1 MKASQPPRFGIDLFA
16 YWHPAVWNVS
26 DVAEIAALGAA
37 QPAELWRRLLDLVEE
52 SGVTAI
58 EVTFAP
64 FDWKTACAAFGGS
77 AGLRTELDS
86 RGLTI
91 CGGYLPQLEVPGA
104 LEDDNR
110 GALLDEVRGYT
121 GFLAEMGAT
130 ALIGS
135 APARSTRGSEP
146 ARFVDLAAVQRI
158 SDPLHEIGA
167 AARESGID
175 FGLHTESHS
184 MMWLPRDIELFMLA
198 TDPFYVGFCP
208 DAGHITLGGGDP
220 VAIARRYRD
229 RLVSA
234 HWKDAVSTIS
244 WSLPIDES
252 VHLAHRELCRV
263 PGGGIVD
270 WPAWASVMTD
280 AGLTDPVLIEADA
293 SGDPVTGI
301 QSAVAYLTPLLEAPQ
316 SPAAHPAG

>member
-1 MKASQPPRFGIDLFA
+1 MTTNQTPRFGIDLFA
-16 YWHPAVWNVS
+16 YWHPSVWGVQS
-26 DVAEIAALGAA
+26 VAEIAALGAED
-37 QPAELWRRLLDLVEE
+37 PAGLWRRLLDLVAQ

-64 FDWKTACAAFGGS
+64 FDWNTACTAFGS
-77 AGLRTELDS
+77 ASGLRRELDS
-86 RGLTI
+86 RGLSI
-91 CGGYLPQLEVPGA
+91 CGGYLPGLEVAGA
-104 LEDDNR
+104 LEESNR
-110 GALLDEVRGYT
+110 AALLDEVSGYAD
-121 GFLAEMGAT
+121 FLAEMGAT

-135 APARSTRGSEP
+135 APARATRGSDP

-158 SDPLHEIGA
+158 SEPLHEIGA
-167 AARESGID
+167 AARRSGID

-184 MMWLPRDIELFMLA
+184 MMWLARDIELFMLA

-220 VAIARRYRD
+220 VAIAELYID
-229 RLVSA
+229 RLVSS

-244 WSLPIDES
+244 WSLPIDAS

-270 WPAWASVMTD
+270 WPAWASVMAR

-293 SGDPVTGI
+293 SGEPVEGI
-301 QSAVAYLTPLLEAPQ
+301 LAAVAYLTPLIEATTP
-316 SPAAHPAG
+316 PAV

>member
-1 MKASQPPRFGIDLFA
+1 MNASHPPRFGIDLFA
-16 YWHPAVWNVS
+16 YWHPAVWDVS
-26 DVAEIAALGAA
+26 EVAEIAALGAA
-37 QPAELWRRLLDLVEE
+37 QPTALWLRLLDLVQQ

-64 FDWKTACAAFGGS
+64 FDWKTACAAFGGA
-77 AGLRTELDS
+77 AGLRRELDG
-86 RGLTI
+86 RGLSI
-91 CGGYLPQLEVPGA
+91 CGGYLPQLEAVGG
-104 LEDDNR
+104 LDESNR
-110 GALLDEVRGYT
+110 AALLDEVRGYAD
-121 GFLAEMGAT
+121 FLAEMGAT

-146 ARFVDLAAVQRI
+146 ARFVDLATVQRI
-158 SDPLHEIGA
+158 SEPIHEVGA
-167 AARESGID
+167 AARRSGIG

-184 MMWLPRDIELFMLA
+184 MMWLPRDIDLFMLA
-198 TDPFYVGFCP
+198 TDPFYVGLCP

-220 VAIARRYRD
+220 VAIARAHQD

-244 WSLPIDES
+244 WDLPIDPS

-263 PGGGIVD
+263 PGGGVVD
-270 WPAWASVMTD
+270 WPAWASVMAD

-293 SGDPVTGI
+293 SGEPVEGI
-301 QSAVAYLTPLLEAPQ
+301 QSAVTYLTPLIEALPL
-316 SPAAHPAG
+316 PAV

>member
-1 MKASQPPRFGIDLFA
+1 VNHSSTPRFGVDLFA
-16 YWHPAVWNVS
+16 YWHPAVWGVS

-37 QPAELWRRLLDLVEE
+37 QPTELWSRLLDLVEQ

-64 FDWKTACAAFGGS
+64 FDWTTACAAFGGP
-77 AGLRTELDS
+77 AGLRRELDA
-86 RGLTI
+86 RGLSI
-91 CGGYLPQLEVPGA
+91 CGGYLPQLEAAGGLDPA
-104 LEDDNR
+104 NR
-110 GALLDEVRGYT
+110 GALLDEVRGYAD
-121 GFLAEMGAT
+121 FLAEMGAT

-135 APARSTRGSEP
+135 APARSTRGSTP
-146 ARFVDLAAVQRI
+146 ASFVDLAAVQRI
-158 SDPLHEIGA
+158 SEPLHEIGA
-167 AARESGID
+167 AARVSGID

-184 MMWLPRDIELFMLA
+184 MMWLPRDIDLFMLA

-220 VAIARRYRD
+220 VAIAAAHAD
-229 RLVSA
+229 RLVAA

-244 WSLPIDES
+244 RDLPIDAS

-270 WPAWASVMTD
+270 WEAWTAVMAA

-293 SGDPVTGI
+293 SGEPVEGI
-301 QSAVAYLTPLLEAPQ
+301 RAAVAYLTPLLEAHE
-316 SPAAHPAG
+316 SPSV